1 MAPTY
6 ATGNTPLNVP
16 IATIISFYREL
27 VQAGKLDD
35 YVRTAGAASIG
46 APPITTAKVMGLLG
60 ALAAANAL
68 DDFATLAGDKFVSV
82 DPATVN
88 GGKDF
93 LFNNNVHTMS
103 RTASIMVNAE
113 GDCPGNHCPYIA
125 H

>member
-1 MAPTY
+1 MPPVH

-27 VQAGKLDD
+27 VQAGRLDD
-35 YVRTAGAASIG
+35 YVRAAGTTSIG
-46 APPITTAKVMGLLG
+46 APPITIAKVMRLLG
-60 ALAAANAL
+60 AIAAANAL

-88 GGKDF
+88 AGKDF
-93 LFNNNVHTMS
+93 LFNNNIHTMS
-103 RTASIMVNAE
+103 RTASVMVNAE